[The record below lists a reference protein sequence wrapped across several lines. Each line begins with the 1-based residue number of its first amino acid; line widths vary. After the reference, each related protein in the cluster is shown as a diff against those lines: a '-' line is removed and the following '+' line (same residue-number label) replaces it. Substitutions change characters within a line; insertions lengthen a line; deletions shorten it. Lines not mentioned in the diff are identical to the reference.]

1 MTSIPVSKVMHD
13 AETAREVA
21 RTRALR
27 LEWFTVGWTSLEAV
41 IGLTAAIRASSV
53 ALLGFGADSVI
64 EVASAGVLIWRLR
77 AERTARNPAAIRQL
91 DLRAH
96 RLVAFTLTALATY
109 IVVDAGVSLWKSERP
124 HSTVVGVLLTL
135 VTIAVMYWLARLKRR
150 TATALDSCSLRAD
163 SFQATACMWL
173 SAITLAGIGLNAMFG
188 WWWADPVAALCMP
201 VFLVQEA
208 SKAWRGE
215 SCC

>member
-1 MTSIPVSKVMHD
+1 MDDLPLLMPTHAHEP
-13 AETAREVA
+13 ARRSA
-21 RTRALR
+21 RQRALQ

-41 IGLTAAIRASSV
+41 IGITAAIRASSI

-77 AERTARNPAAIRQL
+77 AERTAADPAAIQQL

-96 RLVAFTLTALATY
+96 RLVALSLIALAVY
-109 IVVDAGVSLWKSERP
+109 IVADAGVALFKHEHP
-124 HSTVVGVLLTL
+124 HPTVLGMVLTL
-135 VTIAVMYWLARLKRR
+135 VTIAVMYALARAKRR
-150 TATALDSCSLRAD
+150 TAAALESCSLRAD

-173 SAITLAGIGLNAMFG
+173 SAITLAGIGLNAVFG

-208 SKAWRGE
+208 RKAWQGE
-215 SCC
+215 NCC

>member
-1 MTSIPVSKVMHD
+1 MAT
-13 AETAREVA
+13 EVDGA
-21 RTRALR
+21 TRAGLRARALR
-27 LEWFTVGWTSLEAV
+27 LEWFTVGWTSLEAIV
-41 IGLTAAIRASSV
+41 GITAAIRASSV

-77 AERTARNPAAIRQL
+77 AERTASDPAAIRRL

-96 RLVAFTLTALATY
+96 RLVAFSLVALAVY
-109 IVVDAGVSLWKSERP
+109 IVVDAGLSLWKGGRP
-124 HSTVVGVLLTL
+124 HPTLVGILLTL
-135 VTIAVMYWLARLKRR
+135 VTIAVMYWLARAKRR
-150 TATALDSCSLRAD
+150 TAAALDSCSLRAD

-173 SAITLAGIGLNAMFG
+173 SAITLAGIGLNALFG
-188 WWWADPVAALCMP
+188 WWWADPAAALCMP

-208 SKAWRGE
+208 RKAWRGE